1 MPSILERLRHGW
13 EAFVNNKDP
22 TQYQYIGPGSS
33 LLPSRSRFTRG
44 NDRTLITA
52 IFNRIAVDGAS
63 VDFKHV
69 RVDDNGYYMEDISS
83 RLNEVLSVS
92 ANIDQT
98 GRAFIQDAIASMLDE
113 GHVALVPVE
122 TTDDPIEGNI
132 YDISTMRTA
141 RVVQWYPKHVRVNI
155 YNERTGQHEEI
166 TLPKKMVAIVENPF
180 YSVMNEPNSTLKRLL
195 RKLVILDAV
204 DEQSGS
210 GKLDMIIQL
219 PYVIKTEAR
228 RQQAESRRRDIEQQL
243 AGSKFGIA
251 YTDGTERITQ
261 LNRSLDNNLLKQVE
275 YLTETLYSQL
285 GLTKEI
291 LDGTASEA
299 VMQNYYTR
307 TIEPILTA
315 IAEAMNRTFLTK
327 TARTQKQR
335 IIFIRN
341 PFKLVPVNGVADMAD
356 KFTRNEIMSSN
367 EIRRVV
373 GLRPVNDPKADELR
387 NKNLNAADSQSFANT
402 SGGSPITD
410 ASANGDPNTKP
421 AEPIFTEDNPPSEE
435 QFSRIYSSMTP
446 EQQSL
451 IDLLLGAEDDDEEL
465 EEEET

>member
-13 EAFVNNKDP
+13 DAFVNNKDP

-141 RVVQWYPKHVRVNI
+141 RVVQWYPKYVRLNI
-155 YNERTGQHEEI
+155 YNERTGLHEEI

-180 YSVMNEPNSTLKRLL
+180 
-195 RKLVILDAV
+195 
-204 DEQSGS
+204 
-210 GKLDMIIQL
+210 
-219 PYVIKTEAR
+219 
-228 RQQAESRRRDIEQQL
+228 
-243 AGSKFGIA
+243 
-251 YTDGTERITQ
+251 
-261 LNRSLDNNLLKQVE
+261 
-275 YLTETLYSQL
+275 
-285 GLTKEI
+285 
-291 LDGTASEA
+291 
-299 VMQNYYTR
+299 
-307 TIEPILTA
+307 
-315 IAEAMNRTFLTK
+315 
-327 TARTQKQR
+327 
-335 IIFIRN
+335 
-341 PFKLVPVNGVADMAD
+341 
-356 KFTRNEIMSSN
+356 
-367 EIRRVV
+367 
-373 GLRPVNDPKADELR
+373 
-387 NKNLNAADSQSFANT
+387 
-402 SGGSPITD
+402 
-410 ASANGDPNTKP
+410 
-421 AEPIFTEDNPPSEE
+421 
-435 QFSRIYSSMTP
+435 
-446 EQQSL
+446 
-451 IDLLLGAEDDDEEL
+451 
-465 EEEET
+465 